1 MKREFLLNIALL
13 LALNL
18 LVKPFYI
25 FGIDRTV
32 QNTVGTEAYG
42 LYFTFFNL
50 ALLLQI
56 LNDFGI
62 QNFNNRAISQHRLL
76 IGKYFPNL
84 LLLKL
89 LLSWVYLFLALA
101 VAALLG
107 YPFQVWPLLGWV
119 LIVQILSSFVL
130 FLRSNISGLG
140 FYRTDSLISALDRFL
155 LIGIAGFL
163 LLSQSWLGTFQIE
176 WLVYAQAASMG
187 ITALVAFWVLRRHLP
202 KLRLRWKTPLVVWFL
217 RSSAPFA
224 LVILLTTLYT
234 RMDAVMLERLLPDGE
249 HEAGVYASAYRLL
262 DASNMIGYLFATLLL
277 PMFAR
282 LIAARDPIGPLVE
295 TSFKLIMT
303 GAWTL
308 GFGVF
313 FFRQEIA
320 FWLYSDATAYWGEVL
335 GFLMLSFVAV
345 SGTYVFG
352 TLLLASGDMKP
363 LNRLFALGI
372 VLNAGLNLLLIP
384 VYKAWGASLA
394 TLLTQLVIWLSEMVI
409 SHRQLKALP
418 SGRSMVLQAV
428 FAVCVGLVFFLLSS
442 WEPFSW
448 QIRFLMGMLL
458 CGLLAMVFRMI
469 EPAGIFL
476 MLRKERGLPEN

>member
-1 MKREFLLNIALL
+1 MNRQFLLNIALL

-32 QNTVGTEAYG
+32 QNTVGTEDYG

-56 LNDFGI
+56 VHDFGI
-62 QNFNNRAISQHRLL
+62 QNFNNRAISQHRQL

-89 LLSWVYLFLALA
+89 LLSVVYLVLAFG

-107 YPFQVWPLLGWV
+107 YPLPVWHLLGWV
-119 LIVQILSSFVL
+119 LVVQVLSSFVL

-140 FYRTDSLISALDRFL
+140 HYRTDSLLSALDRFL

-163 LLSQSWLGTFQIE
+163 LLFPQWVGPFQIE

-187 ITALVAFWVLRRHLP
+187 ITALVAFALLRGELP
-202 KLRLRWKTPLVVWFL
+202 GFRLRWNRALVIWFL
-217 RSSAPFA
+217 RNSAPFA
-224 LVILLTTLYT
+224 LVILLMTLYT
-234 RMDAVMLERLLPDGE
+234 RMDAVMLERLLPDGK

-282 LIAARDPIGPLVE
+282 LLKTKEPIRPLVE
-295 TSFKLIMT
+295 ISFQLIMA

-308 GFGVF
+308 SLGVF
-313 FFRQEIA
+313 FFREEIA
-320 FWLYSDATAYWGEVL
+320 FWLYHDATPYWGEVL
-335 GFLMLSFVAV
+335 GYLMLSFVAV
-345 SGTYVFG
+345 SGSYVFG
-352 TLLLASGDMKP
+352 TLLTANGKMGP
-363 LNRLFALGI
+363 MNRLFLLGI
-372 VLNAGLNLLLIP
+372 VLNATLNFLLIP
-384 VYKAWGASLA
+384 VYKAWGAAVA
-394 TLLTQLVIWLSEMVI
+394 TLFTQALIWIAQMVLAQ
-409 SHRQLKALP
+409 RMTGVLP
-418 SGRSMVLQAV
+418 SRAAMLRQGLFAASVGSV
-428 FAVCVGLVFFLLSS
+428 FYGMAWWRPGSWQLSFLLGILLS
-442 WEPFSW
+442 
-448 QIRFLMGMLL
+448 GMLAMAF
-458 CGLLAMVFRMI
+458 GLIAPRKLIQEF
-469 EPAGIFL
+469 
-476 MLRKERGLPEN
+476 RKESAIPEN

>member
-1 MKREFLLNIALL
+1 MNRQFLLNIALL

-56 LNDFGI
+56 VNDFGI
-62 QNFNNRAISQHRLL
+62 QNFNNRAIAQHRQL

-84 LLLKL
+84 LMVKL
-89 LLSWVYLFLALA
+89 LLGWLYLLVALA

-107 YPFQVWPLLGWV
+107 YPLQVWPLLGWV
-119 LIVQILSSFVL
+119 LIVQVLSSFVL

-163 LLSQSWLGTFQIE
+163 LLSQSWLGDFQIE

-187 ITALVAFWVLRRHLP
+187 LTALAAFWVLRGHLP

-234 RMDAVMLERLLPDGE
+234 RMDAVMLERLLADGE

-282 LIAARDPIGPLVE
+282 LLGAKEPIRPLVE

-308 GFGVF
+308 SLGVY
-313 FFRQEIA
+313 FFREEIA
-320 FWLYSDATAYWGEVL
+320 YWLYREATPYWGEVL

-352 TLLLASGDMKP
+352 TLLLANGNMKP

-372 VLNAGLNLLLIP
+372 VLNAALNLLLIP
-384 VYKAWGASLA
+384 VYKAWGAALA
-394 TLLTQLVIWLSEMVI
+394 TLLTQLVIWFSEMII
-409 SHRQLKALP
+409 SHRQMNALP
-418 SGRSMVLQAV
+418 SGRSMILHAV
-428 FAVCVGLVFFLLSS
+428 FALCVGLVFFVLSS
-442 WEPFSW
+442 WEPFTW
-448 QIRFLMGMLL
+448 QIRFLAGMLL
-458 CGLLAMVFRMI
+458 SASLAIAFRMI
-469 EPAGIFL
+469 EPARAIR
-476 MLRKERGLPEN
+476 MLRK

>member
-62 QNFNNRAISQHRLL
+62 QNFNNRAISQHRQL

-89 LLSWVYLFLALA
+89 LLSWVYLLLALA
-101 VAALLG
+101 VSALLG
-107 YPFQVWPLLGWV
+107 YPIQFCPLLVWV
-119 LIVQILSSFVL
+119 LIVQVLSSFVL

-163 LLSQSWLGTFQIE
+163 LLSQSWLGDFQIE

-187 ITALVAFWVLRRHLP
+187 ITALVAFWVLREHLP
-202 KLRLRWKTPLVVWFL
+202 QLRLRWKTPLVVWFL

-282 LIAARDPIGPLVE
+282 LLAAREPIRPLVE

-308 GFGVF
+308 SLAVF
-313 FFRQEIA
+313 FFREEIA
-320 FWLYSDATAYWGEVL
+320 YWLYHDATPYWGEVL
-335 GFLMLSFVAV
+335 GYLMLSFVAV

-352 TLLLASGDMKP
+352 TLLLANGNMKP

-384 VYKAWGASLA
+384 LYKAWGAALA
-394 TLLTQLVIWLSEMVI
+394 TLLTQLVIWISEMAM
-409 SHRQLKALP
+409 SHRQMKALP
-418 SGRSMVLQAV
+418 PGRSMILQGI
-428 FAVCVGLVFFLLSS
+428 FALSAGLVFFILSA
-442 WEPFSW
+442 WEPFAW
-448 QIRFLMGMLL
+448 QVRFLIGMLASS
-458 CGLLAMVFRMI
+458 LLAIAFRMI
-469 EPAGIFL
+469 EPARAL
-476 MLRKERGLPEN
+476 RMLRKEKGFPEN

>member
-1 MKREFLLNIALL
+1 MNRQFLFNIALL

-32 QNTVGTEAYG
+32 QNAVGTEDYG

-56 LNDFGI
+56 VHDFGI
-62 QNFNNRAISQHRLL
+62 QNFNNRAISQHRQL

-89 LLSWVYLFLALA
+89 ILSAVYLALAFA

-107 YPFQVWPLLGWV
+107 YPLPVWHLLGWV
-119 LIVQILSSFVL
+119 LVVQVLSSFVL

-140 FYRTDSLISALDRFL
+140 HYRTDSLLSALDRFL

-163 LLSQSWLGTFQIE
+163 LLFPQWVGPFQIE

-187 ITALVAFWVLRRHLP
+187 VTALVAFALLRGELP
-202 KLRLRWKTPLVVWFL
+202 VFRLRWNKALMIWFL
-217 RSSAPFA
+217 RNSAPFA
-224 LVILLTTLYT
+224 LVILLMTLYT
-234 RMDAVMLERLLPDGE
+234 RMDAVMLERLLPDGK

-282 LIAARDPIGPLVE
+282 LLKTQKPIRPLVE
-295 TSFKLIMT
+295 ISFQLIMA

-308 GFGVF
+308 SLGVF
-313 FFRQEIA
+313 FFREEVA
-320 FWLYSDATAYWGEVL
+320 FWLYHDATPYWGEVL
-335 GFLMLSFVAV
+335 GYLMLSFVAV
-345 SGTYVFG
+345 SGSYVFG
-352 TLLLASGDMKP
+352 TLLTANGKMGP
-363 LNRLFALGI
+363 MNRLFLLGI
-372 VLNAGLNLLLIP
+372 ALNATLNFLLIP
-384 VYKAWGASLA
+384 TYKAWGAAVA
-394 TLLTQLVIWLSEMVI
+394 TLFTQALIWI
-409 SHRQLKALP
+409 AQ
-418 SGRSMVLQAV
+418 MVLAHRMTGGLPGWAAMLRLGLFAGSVGGV
-428 FAVCVGLVFFLLSS
+428 FYGMACWLPGAWQLSFLLGILLS
-442 WEPFSW
+442 
-448 QIRFLMGMLL
+448 GMLAIAF
-458 CGLLAMVFRMI
+458 GLIAPRKLVQEF
-469 EPAGIFL
+469 
-476 MLRKERGLPEN
+476 RKESAIPEN

>member
-1 MKREFLLNIALL
+1 MNRQFLLNIALL

-56 LNDFGI
+56 VNDFGI
-62 QNFNNRAISQHRLL
+62 QNFNNRAIAQHRQL

-84 LLLKL
+84 LMVKL
-89 LLSWVYLFLALA
+89 LLGWLYLLVALA

-107 YPFQVWPLLGWV
+107 YPLQVWPLLGWV
-119 LIVQILSSFVL
+119 LIVQVLSSFVL

-163 LLSQSWLGTFQIE
+163 LLSQSWLGDFQIE

-187 ITALVAFWVLRRHLP
+187 LTALAAFWVLRGHLP

-234 RMDAVMLERLLPDGE
+234 RMDAVMLERLLADGE

-282 LIAARDPIGPLVE
+282 LLGAKEPIRPLVE

-308 GFGVF
+308 SLGVY
-313 FFRQEIA
+313 FFREEIA
-320 FWLYSDATAYWGEVL
+320 YWLYREATPYWGEVL

-352 TLLLASGDMKP
+352 TLLLANGNMKP

-372 VLNAGLNLLLIP
+372 VLNAALNLLLIP
-384 VYKAWGASLA
+384 VYKAWGAALA
-394 TLLTQLVIWLSEMVI
+394 TLLTQLVIWFSEMII
-409 SHRQLKALP
+409 SHRQMNALP
-418 SGRSMVLQAV
+418 SGRSMILHAV
-428 FAVCVGLVFFLLSS
+428 FALCVGLVFFVLSS
-442 WEPFSW
+442 WEPFTW
-448 QIRFLMGMLL
+448 QIRFLAGMLL
-458 CGLLAMVFRMI
+458 SASLAIVFRMI
-469 EPAGIFL
+469 EPARAIR
-476 MLRKERGLPEN
+476 MLRK